1 LADFSDSSS
10 NRRDIAN
17 PKKRKI
23 LTRNA
28 LCFILSGH
36 FSYYEPDGANGM
48 IKDKTI
54 HQFLDDLASK
64 SATPGGGSA
73 AAIMGAMGA
82 ALVSMVCN
90 LTIGKK
96 NYEAVE
102 PEMKELLT
110 KAENLRAQLMDM
122 VRADVEVFDKVM
134 GAYGLPKETQEQK
147 TARSQQIQSAL
158 QEATDV
164 PIACAK
170 ACAEVIRLSKI
181 VAEKGNRN
189 VVSDAGVA
197 VVAGYAALKSAALNV
212 YVNAGAIKDEKFVSS
227 RLAELNGILSGM
239 DLLNEEIFQTV
250 KSKL

>member
-1 LADFSDSSS
+1 M
-10 NRRDIAN
+10 
-17 PKKRKI
+17 
-23 LTRNA
+23 
-28 LCFILSGH
+28 
-36 FSYYEPDGANGM
+36 GM

-102 PEMKELLT
+102 PEMKELLAE
-110 KAENLRAQLMDM
+110 AENLRARLMDM
-122 VRADVEVFDKVM
+122 VRADVEVFGKVM
-134 GAYGLPKETQEQK
+134 AAYGLPKETDEQK
-147 TARSQQIQSAL
+147 NARSQQIQSTL
-158 QEATDV
+158 REATDV
-164 PIACAK
+164 PLECAK
-170 ACAEVIRLSKI
+170 ACAEVIRLSKAA
-181 VAEKGNRN
+181 AEKGNRN

-197 VVAGYAALKSAALNV
+197 VVAAQAALKSAALNV
-212 YVNAGAIKDEKFVSS
+212 YVNAGAIKDEGFVSS
-227 RLAELNGILSGM
+227 RLDELKGILDGM
-239 DLLNEEIFQTV
+239 DNLSEEIFQTA

>member
-1 LADFSDSSS
+1 M
-10 NRRDIAN
+10 
-17 PKKRKI
+17 
-23 LTRNA
+23 
-28 LCFILSGH
+28 
-36 FSYYEPDGANGM
+36 GM

-64 SATPGGGSA
+64 SPTPGGGSA

-102 PEMKELLT
+102 PEMKEILT
-110 KAENLRAQLMDM
+110 QAESLRARLMDM
-122 VRADVEVFDKVM
+122 IRADVEVFDKVM
-134 GAYGLPKETQEQK
+134 GAYGLPKETDEQK
-147 TARSQQIQSAL
+147 AARSQQIQSAL
-158 QEATDV
+158 REATDV
-164 PIACAK
+164 PIECAK
-170 ACAEVIRLSKI
+170 ACAEVIRLSKA
-181 VAEKGNRN
+181 VTEKGNRN

-212 YVNAGAIKDEKFVSS
+212 YVNAGAIKDEGFVSS
-227 RLAELNGILSGM
+227 RLDELGGILNGM
-239 DLLNEEIFQTV
+239 DDLNEEIFQSV

>member
-1 LADFSDSSS
+1 MPSVLYSAAVFHTIKLKE
-10 NRRDIAN
+10 RI
-17 PKKRKI
+17 
-23 LTRNA
+23 
-28 LCFILSGH
+28 
-36 FSYYEPDGANGM
+36 GM

-54 HQFLDDLASK
+54 QQFLDELASK
-64 SATPGGGSA
+64 SPTPGGGSA

-102 PEMKELLT
+102 AEMNGILAQ
-110 KAENLRAQLMDM
+110 AEDLRAQLMDM
-122 VRADVEVFDKVM
+122 VRADVEVFNKVM
-134 GAYGLPKETQEQK
+134 GAYGLPKETDEQK
-147 TARSQQIQSAL
+147 AARSQQIQLAL
-158 QEATDV
+158 REATDV
-164 PIACAK
+164 PIECAK

-212 YVNAGAIKDEKFVSS
+212 YVNVGSIKDEKFVSS
-227 RLAELNGILSGM
+227 RLDALSGILSGM
-239 DLLNEEIFQTV
+239 DTLNEEIFQTV

>member
-1 LADFSDSSS
+1 MADFSDSSS

-110 KAENLRAQLMDM
+110 KAESLRAQLMDM

>member
-1 LADFSDSSS
+1 
-10 NRRDIAN
+10 
-17 PKKRKI
+17 
-23 LTRNA
+23 
-28 LCFILSGH
+28 
-36 FSYYEPDGANGM
+36 M
-48 IKDKTI
+48 IEDKTI
-54 HQFLDDLASK
+54 RQFLDDLASK

-102 PEMKELLT
+102 PAMKELLAQ
-110 KAENLRAQLMDM
+110 AENLRLQLMDM

-134 GAYGLPKETQEQK
+134 SAYALPNETDEQK
-147 TARSQQIQSAL
+147 AARSQQIQLAL
-158 QEATDV
+158 KEATDV
-164 PIACAK
+164 PIECAK

-212 YVNAGAIKDEKFVSS
+212 YVNAGAIKDETFVSS
-227 RLAELNGILSGM
+227 RMTELNGILSGM
-239 DLLNEEIFQTV
+239 DILSEEVFQTV
-250 KSKL
+250 KTKL

>member
-1 LADFSDSSS
+1 
-10 NRRDIAN
+10 
-17 PKKRKI
+17 
-23 LTRNA
+23 
-28 LCFILSGH
+28 
-36 FSYYEPDGANGM
+36 
-48 IKDKTI
+48 
-54 HQFLDDLASK
+54 
-64 SATPGGGSA
+64 
-73 AAIMGAMGA
+73 
-82 ALVSMVCN
+82 
-90 LTIGKK
+90 
-96 NYEAVE
+96 
-102 PEMKELLT
+102 
-110 KAENLRAQLMDM
+110 MDM